1 MFPKTGKRFPKEGGF
16 ASSTYATLIAEVLK
30 SELAGSH
37 QAHKTLMR
45 WTGANEKTTKN
56 WLCGSNGPS
65 GEHLLQLMRHSDRV
79 YEFVLRLSQR
89 PVMLSNRRLAELRD
103 SLRGTVNLL
112 SEAIELQDKGPS
124 ERVSCVE
131 RDDPRGAASSRLS
144 SR

>member
-1 MFPKTGKRFPKEGGF
+1 MFPKTGKKFPAERGF
-16 ASSTYATLIAEVLK
+16 ASSTYATLIADVLK

-37 QAHKTLMR
+37 QAHKTLMQ

-56 WLCGSNGPS
+56 WLSGSNGPS

-79 YEFVLRLSQR
+79 FEFVLRLSQR

-103 SLRGTVNLL
+103 SLRGTVDLL
-112 SEAIELQDKGPS
+112 SEVIELQDRSPS
-124 ERVSCVE
+124 KRAPCIE
-131 RDDPRGAASSRLS
+131 RDDQRVAASSRLS